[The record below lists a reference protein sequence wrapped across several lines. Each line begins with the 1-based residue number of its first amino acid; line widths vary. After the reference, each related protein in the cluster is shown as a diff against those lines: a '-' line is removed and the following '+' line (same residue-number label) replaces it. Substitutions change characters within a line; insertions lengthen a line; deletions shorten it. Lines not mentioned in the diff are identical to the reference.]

1 LLAVGRVNGEQTRRL
16 PKQQKNRRTNYFSGH
31 VQGVGF
37 RYTARHAANGRQ
49 VSGFV
54 RNLDDGRVELVMEG
68 ADGEMDGVLEGIQA
82 ELGHNISRTTC
93 DTGPATGEFKG
104 FGIRH

>member
-1 LLAVGRVNGEQTRRL
+1 MH
-16 PKQQKNRRTNYFSGH
+16 RRTYYFSGH

-37 RYTARHAANGRQ
+37 RYTACHAAGGRQ
-49 VSGFV
+49 VTGYV

-68 ADGEMDGVLEGIQA
+68 PDAEMDAVLEGIRTD
-82 ELGHNISRTTC
+82 LGHNISRTTC
-93 DTGPATGEFKG
+93 DTGPATGEFTG